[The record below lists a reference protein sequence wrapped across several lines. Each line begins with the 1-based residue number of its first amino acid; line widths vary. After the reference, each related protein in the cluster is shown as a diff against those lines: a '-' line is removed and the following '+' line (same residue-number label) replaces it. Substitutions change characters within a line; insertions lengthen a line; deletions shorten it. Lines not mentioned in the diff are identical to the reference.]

1 MILRG
6 AALLCVAVL
15 VGCSKEQPKQEPV
28 LPALGK
34 QGLALSSWKSASLDP
49 QDRLLLAHAMAKG
62 QPDAMIMVATRFGST
77 PAVAAAIAAL
87 GGYVPVRFDAV
98 GYLRVRLPMERV
110 SEVSA
115 LPDVLMAHIDGS
127 GQEELGAD
135 IEALLRDAADPG
147 KDVLIGP
154 PVSGRFPEA
163 GQDLFALMA
172 DRAVEVFGK
181 AMFGAAGDAGRV
193 ESINGASSGKRAL
206 AVAGYADADSL
217 RAHFDLKIPLQE
229 TVMTW
234 SSRGPAA
241 DGGAKPDLLARMPGS
256 QLAAGTSAASSNAA
270 EAAASLIAFARTQKL
285 PLDARHI
292 SWALRMSA
300 RRLEN
305 YQSHEQ
311 GFGVIDVERAK
322 DLLRQLQARQ
332 LDLPDIL
339 TRAPVKTYL
348 ARFLPEPGVGQ
359 GLYEREEWLVG
370 QQETREITLIRQNG
384 AALPLAYSLQWRGN
398 DGTFATSEK
407 EVVLPLNVPV
417 ALPVE
422 VAPKQVGIHSA
433 HLYLIDKASDL
444 PVHAVMTT
452 VVASEQFTAAN
463 GYTIQHRDQ
472 SLPGLRSKSYFLEV
486 PPNVASLRVDLAVGA
501 GQLDLELS
509 TGGPSG
515 GGFNLA
521 PTTQL
526 VTAGK
531 PVVVLVPN
539 PPPGVYEL
547 ALLPFGLST
556 EFTRAPYQVPG
567 GIEVAAAIRY
577 VDTQLGEEP
586 VESNARTLG
595 MTNIYAPLQSSS
607 VVAEVGAQRIL
618 EDVGGS
624 TGMRAYIINVAE
636 GSSSLRV
643 TAASKD
649 GKARPGIYLY
659 DCTTATCQLWG
670 RDVFSKSSQKSLVVP
685 TPRAGLWKAVVDIG
699 AAGAAFKYAEIMTN
713 PGFGIAKAGG
723 EDAARRTA
731 ARWNQ
736 QVSYQLSAPVPFGY
750 DPVGVM
756 DVIDPIMAADERD
769 APYGAWENG
778 NEDASGDR
786 SDRRLRPVR
795 LATQVI
801 PLVVPPTAR
810 N

>member
-6 AALLCVAVL
+6 AALLCAAVL
-15 VGCSKEQPKQEPV
+15 FGCSKEQPKQEPV
-28 LPALGK
+28 LPALSK
-34 QGLALSSWKSASLDP
+34 QGLALSSWNSADSDP
-49 QDRLLLAHAMAKG
+49 QARLLLAQAMAKG
-62 QPDAMIMVATRFGST
+62 QPDAMILVATRFGST

-87 GGYVPVRFDAV
+87 GGYVPARLDDV

-110 SEVSA
+110 SEVSV
-115 LPDVLMAHIDGS
+115 LPDVLIAHIDGS
-127 GQEELGAD
+127 GREELGAD

-147 KDVLIGP
+147 KDVLIGRP
-154 PVSGRFPEA
+154 AAGRFPQA
-163 GQDLFALMA
+163 GQDLFTLMA

-181 AMFGAAGDAGRV
+181 PMFGAAGDTGLA
-193 ESINGASSGKRAL
+193 ESIDGASSGKRAL

-229 TVMTW
+229 TVMAW

-241 DGGAKPDLLARMPGS
+241 DGGAKPDVLAPMQGS
-256 QLAAGTSAASSNAA
+256 QLAAGTSAASSSAA

-311 GFGVIDVERAK
+311 GFGVIDVERARG
-322 DLLRQLQARQ
+322 LLRQLQAAQ

-370 QQETREITLIRQNG
+370 QQETREITLIRPNG
-384 AALPLAYSLQWRGN
+384 AAAPLAYSLQWRGN
-398 DGTFATSEK
+398 DGTFETSAD

-417 ALPVE
+417 TVPVA
-422 VAPKQVGIHSA
+422 VAPGQAGIHSA
-433 HLYLIDKASDL
+433 HLYLIDKASGL
-444 PVHAVMTT
+444 PVHAVMAT

-463 GYTIQHRDQ
+463 GYTIRHRDQ

-509 TGGPSG
+509 TGG
-515 GGFNLA
+515 GFNFA

-556 EFTRAPYQVPG
+556 EFTGAPYQVPG
-567 GIEVAAAIRY
+567 GIEVAASIRY

-595 MTNIYAPLQSSS
+595 MTNIYAPLQRSS
-607 VVAEVGAQRIL
+607 VVAEVGARRIL
-618 EDVGGS
+618 EDVGGPA
-624 TGMRAYIINVAE
+624 GMRAYLIDVAE

-643 TAASKD
+643 SAASKD
-649 GKARPGIYLY
+649 GKARAGIYLY
-659 DCTTATCQLWG
+659 DCTTAACELWG
-670 RDVFSKSSQKSLVVP
+670 RDVFSKSSQKSLAVP

-699 AAGAAFKYAEIMTN
+699 AAGAAFNYAEIMTN
-713 PGFGIAKAGG
+713 PGFGVSRTGG
-723 EDAARRTA
+723 EDAARRTG

-736 QVSYQLSAPVPFGY
+736 KVSYRLSAPVPFGY
-750 DPVGVM
+750 HPVGVM
-756 DVIDPIMAADERD
+756 DVVDPTMAADERD
-769 APYGAWENG
+769 AAY
-778 NEDASGDR
+778 EDASGDR
-786 SDRRLRPVR
+786 PERSLRPGR

-801 PLVVPPTAR
+801 PLVIPPAAR